1 MQWIQIGIIVKYNM
15 NSVQRRRESQLSMP
29 MEEQLI
35 HAVDLRIEAEE
46 EFKRQIVF
54 SLKDLIQKLAECDP
68 SNARTT
74 LDLTQQQL
82 AIIIAKLN
90 DTRKISSTEAQ
101 TIANVVK
108 ENNLFRGPTLPQAPP
123 PSALP
128 PPPASLTTQSPPSA
142 LPPTPLTPAQRPNT
156 SLKSIVNP
164 GGNTISLQNT
174 ALKAGRVPGGGHR
187 TRRRRKTRR

>member
-1 MQWIQIGIIVKYNM
+1 MD
-15 NSVQRRRESQLSMP
+15 SVQRRRESQFSIP
-29 MEEQLI
+29 MEEQLTR
-35 HAVDLRIEAEE
+35 AVELRIEAEE

-108 ENNLFRGPTLPQAPP
+108 ENNLFRGPILPQA

-128 PPPASLTTQSPPSA
+128 PASFTQSPPPSS
-142 LPPTPLTPAQRPNT
+142 LPTPASFTKPAQRPNT
-156 SLKSIVNP
+156 SLTSIVNP
-164 GGNTISLQNT
+164 GVNTTSLQNT
-174 ALKAGRVPGGGHR
+174 GLKAGRVPGGGRR